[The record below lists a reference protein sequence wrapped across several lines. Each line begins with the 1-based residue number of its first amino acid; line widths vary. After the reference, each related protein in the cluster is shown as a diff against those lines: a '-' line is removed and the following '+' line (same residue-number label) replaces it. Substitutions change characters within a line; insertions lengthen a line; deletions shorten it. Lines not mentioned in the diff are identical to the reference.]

1 MDSQVKFNPD
11 TLIDNFL
18 INAYALENYF
28 QIDIL
33 DELDSIAKKIEEAN
47 QDEPTRTTLP
57 KPNPTR
63 KEWKGI

>member
-1 MDSQVKFNPD
+1 MYYQVKFNPD

-33 DELDSIAKKIEEAN
+33 DELDSIARKIGATTEVKDRLEELEAN
-47 QDEPTRTTLP
+47 ND
-57 KPNPTR
+57 
-63 KEWKGI
+63 

>member
-1 MDSQVKFNPD
+1 MLDYQAKFKPD

-33 DELDSIAKKIEEAN
+33 DELDSIAKKIEEAKN
-47 QDEPTRTTLP
+47 E
-57 KPNPTR
+57 
-63 KEWKGI
+63 